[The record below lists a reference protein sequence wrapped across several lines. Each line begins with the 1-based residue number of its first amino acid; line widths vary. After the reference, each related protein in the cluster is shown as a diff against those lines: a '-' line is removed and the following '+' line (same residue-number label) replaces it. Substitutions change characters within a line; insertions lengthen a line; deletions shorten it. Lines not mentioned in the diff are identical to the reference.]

1 GSSVRDRTHGADY
14 ATCARRGAGRPATT
28 RWSNASGTITKR
40 AGRSAFVRVVGEPA
54 HQGPQLGSNP
64 LDLLGMQ
71 RLAPLEEVGPAVVE
85 LLHEFPG
92 ERSVADLA
100 ENAPHLFDAAAV
112 DDPRATGVAAELR
125 GVRNRQVHLARAAWL
140 QWPRLQLLCG
150 RALEVA
156 SPGRSPPP
164 DQGVEAGLDRRGAPA
179 AEHHLLTEQVRLG
192 LLGERGG
199 KRAGPGPA

>member
-125 GVRNRQVHLARAAWL
+125 GVRNRPVHLRQAALVHQVHDQAHL
-140 QWPRLQLLCG
+140 G
-150 RALEVA
+150 EALERGRPRVVA
-156 SPGRSPPP
+156 RPRRG
-164 DQGVEAGLDRRGAPA
+164 GGAGL
-179 AEHHLLTEQVRLG
+179 
-192 LLGERGG
+192 
-199 KRAGPGPA
+199 